1 MLLSPALPGINVA
14 PDALEAPKNN
24 KYPKRGLQAWSV
36 VLGAWCVMVPSM
48 GLLNSLGILQVQEDV
63 CKDCLAGIICYAVFL
78 SFWSGPAFSLTP
90 VFISQMCATE
100 DCGKRNGTTFIIVSF
115 GTLVGIPIVGAIQG
129 RGGGEYGGL
138 TAFGEG
144 L

>member
-1 MLLSPALPGINVA
+1 LVRDGSVDGAIKQSGHSASPGRCLQGLVA
-14 PDALEAPKNN
+14 DRVSRFN
-24 KYPKRGLQAWSV
+24 
-36 VLGAWCVMVPSM
+36 VMVLTSLICSILTLALWLKA
-48 GLLNSLGILQVQEDV
+48 GNS
-63 CKDCLAGIICYAVFL
+63 LAGIICYAVFL

-90 VFISQMCATE
+90 VCISQVCATE

-115 GTLVGIPIVGAIQG
+115 GTLVGIPIVSAIQG